1 MTVRTQG
8 TTVFPWAHWP
18 LKRLFFF
25 ITVAVLVFLAIVLAL
40 GVRQYLL
47 YHQCR
52 QAVTNGDRLLFQF
65 TALKDHLNESLIL
78 KEDINLHAF
87 NGELQ
92 NLEKEVE
99 GLTGNILVPEGLKG
113 SLPTRV
119 DLVGLE
125 VRLRAIQE
133 QRQEKTRETAE
144 LVRSLNNTN
153 VGLQQFRFLLS
164 DHTQAILLGLH
175 RIIVGALGLIVVL
188 SCTLLYLLNRH
199 LAAPML
205 NLCRLTADDQETGEG
220 SYADCSMEMLTTR
233 INGLL
238 AGTVER
244 QWTQGGVDLADPRQ
258 LHEEARRYRYAVTGC
273 LGSELASELTN
284 RINGVINYTQTLID
298 INEQGDNR
306 PQAAGL
312 YQSLITEEKK
322 TAELVAA
329 LQRVSQWQPAPGASS
344 IPLSPLF
351 RMVELVLEKP
361 LRAESIVLSLP
372 AECCQEV
379 TVAAGDLWLVLLTL
393 LQQGRR
399 ALNREAAAGPQ
410 TDKRLNVDCRVQSG
424 EHLRLSLILSNTAGA
439 WAEESGGSVWPSLT
453 FCTHLLQMHRAALT
467 LDTTSQGERLLLDL
481 PCRNSVV

>member
-1 MTVRTQG
+1 VTGRMQG
-8 TTVFPWAHWP
+8 KTVFPWAHWP
-18 LKRLFFF
+18 LQRLFFF
-25 ITVAVLVFLAIVLAL
+25 ITAVVLVFLASVLAL

-52 QAVTNGDRLLFQF
+52 QAVTGGDRLLFQF
-65 TALKDHLNESLIL
+65 TAIKDHLNESLIL
-78 KEDINLHAF
+78 KEDINLRAF

-92 NLEKEVE
+92 NLEKEVK
-99 GLTGNILVPEGLKG
+99 GLADNILVPEGLKG

-133 QRQEKTRETAE
+133 QRQEKIREAAE

-199 LAAPML
+199 LAVPML
-205 NLCRLTADDQETGEG
+205 NLCRLTADEQTTEKGNDT
-220 SYADCSMEMLTTR
+220 DCSMEMLTTR

-238 AGTVER
+238 AESGER
-244 QWTQGGVDLADPRQ
+244 QWTKGGADRADPRLLQ
-258 LHEEARRYRYAVTGC
+258 EEARRYRYAVIGC
-273 LGSELASELTN
+273 MGSELASELTN
-284 RINGVINYTQTLID
+284 RINGVINYTQNLID
-298 INEQGDNR
+298 INEQEDSR
-306 PQAAGL
+306 LQAAGL
-312 YQSLITEEKK
+312 YQLLITEEKK

-329 LQRVSQWQPAPGASS
+329 LQRVSGWQSARGASS

-351 RMVELVLEKP
+351 RMVALVLDKP
-361 LRAESIVLSLP
+361 LRAESIILNLP
-372 AECCQEV
+372 TECRHEI

-399 ALNREAAAGPQ
+399 ALNRAADSNPHNG
-410 TDKRLNVDCRVQSG
+410 KRLNVECRAQSG
-424 EHLRLSLILSNTAGA
+424 EHIRLILTNTTGT
-439 WAEESGGSVWPSLT
+439 WAEESSGSAWPSLT
-453 FCTHLLQMHRAALT
+453 FCTHLLHMHQASLNLEAT
-467 LDTTSQGERLLLDL
+467 VQGERLLVDL
-481 PCRNSVV
+481 PCRSSVA